1 MRERRDPKENQ
12 SRDIKNLELHY
23 YVIYLYISSVNIL
36 FLLIMAT
43 EKNGQPTKNI
53 YTEQTRR
60 HYPHAF
66 SLLYKKR
73 IDNFR
78 FEIYIF

>member
-43 EKNGQPTKNI
+43 EKNGQATKNI

-60 HYPHAF
+60 HYSHAF
-66 SLLYKKR
+66 SSLYKKE
-73 IDNFR
+73 N
-78 FEIYIF
+78 